1 MSARQRARVE
11 GYVRTGVADG
21 ARLVTGGGRPG
32 GLDGGHYVSPAL
44 FAGVDNASTIAREE
58 IFGPVLTVIAYDDV
72 DHAVALANDSDFGL
86 SGSVWTTDRDR
97 GVAVAGR
104 IRTGV
109 CAVNSG
115 IVVEPRNPF
124 GGFRSSG
131 VGRELGPEGVAAYLE
146 TRTVVLPFG

>member
-1 MSARQRARVE
+1 M
-11 GYVRTGVADG
+11 
-21 ARLVTGGGRPG
+21 
-32 GLDGGHYVSPAL
+32 
-44 FAGVDNASTIAREE
+44 
-58 IFGPVLTVIAYDDV
+58 LTVIAYDDV

-86 SGSVWTTDRDR
+86 SGSVWTTDRDW